1 MKLIPVQTRILA
13 VVNDDNTRPFRLE
26 MPIDAKHGEIL
37 DKLAFWTSEVKK
49 SQELEEAELLKQ
61 AEAKK
66 KKEAAKNPP
75 AKPVEAKPTEVKPEV
90 KKPEEVKKEPPK
102 A

>member
-13 VVNDDNTRPFRLE
+13 VINDDNTRPFRLE
-26 MPIDAKHGEIL
+26 MPFDAKHGEIL
-37 DKLAFWTSEVKK
+37 DKLAYFTDEVKK
-49 SQELEEAELLKQ
+49 SQEAEAEALLKQ
-61 AEAKK
+61 AEDKK
-66 KKEAAKNPP
+66 KKEEAKNPP
-75 AKPVEAKPTEVKPEV
+75 AKPAAPKPAEVKPEV